1 MHETMDNKEI
11 LHELMKKR
19 WSTRAFDSREV
30 EDEKVERLLEAARW
44 SPSAFNEQPW
54 RFVVGKKGNE
64 KYEKILASLNEW
76 NQQWAKHAPV
86 LVLNISKKEFSH
98 NGQTNNTYHYDLGQA
113 VFAMVIEATNQG
125 LMAHQMSGFDAKK
138 AEADL
143 SIPEGFEVISVTAF
157 GYQGDDSH
165 LSDDLKKSEKRERVR
180 LSIDELTL

>member
-1 MHETMDNKEI
+1 MQDQINTEEI
-11 LHELMKKR
+11 LHELMKNR
-19 WSTRAFDSREV
+19 WSSRAFDSREV
-30 EDEKVERLLEAARW
+30 EDEKIGHLLEAARW

-54 RFVVGKKGNE
+54 RFVVGKKGDE
-64 KYEKILASLNEW
+64 KYEKILASLIEW

-86 LVLNISKKEFSH
+86 LILNISKKEFSH

-138 AEADL
+138 AEANL

-165 LSDDLKKSEKRERVR
+165 LSEDMRKGEKRERVR
-180 LSIDELTL
+180 KAIDELLF